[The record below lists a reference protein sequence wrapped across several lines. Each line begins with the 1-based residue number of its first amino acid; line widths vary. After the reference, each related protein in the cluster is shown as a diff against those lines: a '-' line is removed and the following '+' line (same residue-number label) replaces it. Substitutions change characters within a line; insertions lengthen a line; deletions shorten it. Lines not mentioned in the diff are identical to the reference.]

1 MASEFYVGV
10 KIGAAVMGSFQAAFG
25 SARSTLSGLG
35 VATQV
40 LSSRH
45 GRMGDVMA
53 RAFAHP
59 TRNVAALRQQYERLG
74 QTLDTLRVKQERLT
88 ASLTKGEGLR
98 QARVGMAGD
107 MFATYATAT
116 AVAAP
121 VVGAVKQATG
131 FEAGLR
137 DIAITGNLTRDEE
150 VKLGSAIRQAAL
162 ATSQGHGAIVQ
173 GVQTLVAQGMDAK
186 EAGRYAGLLGKA
198 ATATN
203 ADMNDLAQ
211 MMFSLSSTL
220 GIKGETNLKEALNRA
235 AYGAKLGQFELKD
248 MAGALPE
255 MAAAFAAKGIK
266 GQEALTQIVASLEVG
281 RAAAGSGSEAVTN
294 LRNWL
299 SHMNSGHTS
308 KQYQKAGVD
317 YEKSMQNMVADG
329 YSSYE
334 ASLMVANKF
343 IASKGEA
350 FSKAWAEAGKKGDEE
365 AQRKLMESFGLNEVF
380 QDIQTINHLLAMRQG
395 WDKYKSNK
403 SDMGGQQAQATIDE
417 DYAKRAET
425 AAKAFERFKTKVADL
440 GITVGNALLPALTSA
455 LDAVTPWISRI
466 GDFAAANP
474 GVIRGIVGFATAVIG
489 FKVAALAAGW
499 ALSFFVKSPL
509 NALST
514 GLLSMGSKF
523 ALVKAIFM
531 AGGSRIPLV
540 LQLFGASA
548 ETAGKVALGIGKV
561 AGVLRGFPG
570 VLLTIGRAML
580 PFGQGLWMAV
590 WSPLAL
596 IGKGAIALGGLLV
609 GKLAIGLRVAGQAAL
624 WLGRALL
631 MNPLGIAVA
640 VIAGGA
646 YLIYRNWDRLRP
658 WFGQLWGKVRSVF
671 DGAWSGIKTAFF
683 TFHPLGILVKNWQP
697 VMAWFRGLPALFAGF
712 GRDVIAGLVKGISG
726 MVGSAVDAVGSVAT
740 GIKDKFKSMLGI
752 KSPSRVFL
760 GFGDNIGQ
768 GAALGIGKSVQGVT
782 AAVAGMAVAT
792 SVAWGKPQLTVPEVG
807 AMRHQSV
814 AAVIAP
820 APMLST
826 PAIPMLN
833 GRDGAGGKPREELE
847 QKVTQAKS
855 ALDKR
860 DAMPLGGAAG
870 AGGLVVHFAPQITV
884 QGGDA
889 AAVQQQVGQAM
900 QLSFADFERMMKRY
914 DSDRRR
920 RTYGES

>member
-1 MASEFYVGV
+1 MSELVTHADYLEHI
-10 KIGAAVMGSFQAAFG
+10 KC
-25 SARSTLSGLG
+25 L
-35 VATQV
+35 
-40 LSSRH
+40 
-45 GRMGDVMA
+45 
-53 RAFAHP
+53 P
-59 TRNVAALRQQYERLG
+59 PEER
-74 QTLDTLRVKQERLT
+74 E
-88 ASLTKGEGLR
+88 
-98 QARVGMAGD
+98 
-107 MFATYATAT
+107 
-116 AVAAP
+116 
-121 VVGAVKQATG
+121 
-131 FEAGLR
+131 
-137 DIAITGNLTRDEE
+137 
-150 VKLGSAIRQAAL
+150 
-162 ATSQGHGAIVQ
+162 
-173 GVQTLVAQGMDAK
+173 
-186 EAGRYAGLLGKA
+186 
-198 ATATN
+198 
-203 ADMNDLAQ
+203 
-211 MMFSLSSTL
+211 
-220 GIKGETNLKEALNRA
+220 
-235 AYGAKLGQFELKD
+235 
-248 MAGALPE
+248 
-255 MAAAFAAKGIK
+255 
-266 GQEALTQIVASLEVG
+266 
-281 RAAAGSGSEAVTN
+281 
-294 LRNWL
+294 
-299 SHMNSGHTS
+299 
-308 KQYQKAGVD
+308 
-317 YEKSMQNMVADG
+317 
-329 YSSYE
+329 
-334 ASLMVANKF
+334 
-343 IASKGEA
+343 
-350 FSKAWAEAGKKGDEE
+350 
-365 AQRKLMESFGLNEVF
+365 
-380 QDIQTINHLLAMRQG
+380 
-395 WDKYKSNK
+395 
-403 SDMGGQQAQATIDE
+403 
-417 DYAKRAET
+417 
-425 AAKAFERFKTKVADL
+425 
-440 GITVGNALLPALTSA
+440 
-455 LDAVTPWISRI
+455 
-466 GDFAAANP
+466 
-474 GVIRGIVGFATAVIG
+474 
-489 FKVAALAAGW
+489 
-499 ALSFFVKSPL
+499 
-509 NALST
+509 
-514 GLLSMGSKF
+514 
-523 ALVKAIFM
+523 
-531 AGGSRIPLV
+531 
-540 LQLFGASA
+540 
-548 ETAGKVALGIGKV
+548 
-561 AGVLRGFPG
+561 
-570 VLLTIGRAML
+570 
-580 PFGQGLWMAV
+580 
-590 WSPLAL
+590 AL
-596 IGKGAIALGGLLV
+596 IGKGAMALGGLLV

-792 SVAWGKPQLTVPEVG
+792 SVAWGKPQLTAPEVG

-820 APMLST
+820 APLLSI